1 MQSSYGLP
9 TGSQIFYGAPGF
21 PTWVYELG
29 AAFNLKASTYP
40 GHQEGSRAEAGFA
53 PNPMRKNRGIDWVGT
68 PEAMDRFATYLLS
81 IRGQLE
87 QVIWEHPQTRRRVG
101 VAGGDDVTHT
111 GYYAPDYAG
120 HRDHVHTRQSKP
132 IPLPGYPST
141 QVPQSTGWTGDPLWL
156 ADVLHAA
163 KPKLK
168 IRELD
173 GWQQSGHGDYKSLF
187 GVMIHHTGNARESA
201 ESIRRGRPDLPGPL
215 SNLHIAPNGVVTV
228 VAAGVCWH
236 AGAGEYA
243 GLPANNGN
251 FHLIGIECAWP
262 MDTTIT
268 PATAGREPWPDVQ
281 MDAMVG
287 SVAAILSRL
296 GFDASRVISHK
307 EWAWNSQRKWDP
319 GGISMRTFRAR
330 VTEAQRGNYSPTGPT
345 GEITTGAEDMAAVP
359 QEQWDRLYRELTTK
373 LPSRS
378 IYRTPGEGAIDTT
391 SGMVLNVDAMQHA
404 ELVERLARLGDRDA
418 VMRVARTAA
427 GQGAV
432 KDRQAV
438 AQAQTVLADI
448 ERTNPSILQDFLSK
462 G

>member
-1 MQSSYGLP
+1 MSYGLP
-9 TGSQIFYGAPGF
+9 TGTNIPYGQQGF
-21 PTWVYELG
+21 PEWVYELA

-40 GHQEGSRAEAGFA
+40 GHQESERAEVGFA
-53 PNPMRKNRGIDWVGT
+53 PNPKKQNRGIDWTGPVSDM
-68 PEAMDRFATYLLS
+68 ERFARYLLTV
-81 IRGQLE
+81 RGSLE
-87 QVIWEHPQTRRRVG
+87 QVIWQNPETLKRVG
-101 VAGGDDVTHT
+101 VAGGDDVTDS
-111 GYYAPDYAG
+111 GYYSADYAG

-132 IPLPGYPST
+132 IPLPKYLST
-141 QVPQSTGWTGDPLWL
+141 AVPKSTGWNGDPLWL
-156 ADVLHAA
+156 AEVLHDA

-168 IRELD
+168 VRELD
-173 GWQQSGHGDYKSLF
+173 GWQQSGHGDYKNLF
-187 GVMIHHTGNARESA
+187 GVMIHHTGNARETA
-201 ESIRRGRPDLPGPL
+201 QSIRRGRPDLPGPL

-236 AGAGEYA
+236 AGAGEYP
-243 GLPANNGN
+243 GLPTNNGN

-268 PATAGREPWPDVQ
+268 PATAGREPWPDAQ

-296 GFDASRVISHK
+296 GFDSSRVISHR
-307 EWAWNSQRKWDP
+307 EWGGRAQGKWDP

-330 VTEAQRGNYSPTGPT
+330 VTEAQRGAYAPTGPT
-345 GEITTGAEDMAAVP
+345 GQITTGEEDMASVP

-432 KDRQAV
+432 KDRQAI

-448 ERTNPSILQDFLSK
+448 EKTNPSILQDFLSK

>member
-1 MQSSYGLP
+1 MTSYGLP
-9 TGSQIFYGAPGF
+9 TGTNIPYGQRGF
-21 PTWVYELG
+21 PSWIYQLC
-29 AAFNLKASTYP
+29 AAFGSLKASTYP
-40 GHQEGSRAEAGFA
+40 GHQEGSRAEVGFA
-53 PNPMRKNRGIDWVGT
+53 PNPQRQNRGIDFTGSV
-68 PEAMDRFATYLLS
+68 ADMDRFATYLLS
-81 IRGQLE
+81 IRSDLE
-87 QVIWEHPQTRRRVG
+87 QVIWENPETRRHVG
-101 VAGGDDVTHT
+101 IAGGDDVSAT
-111 GYYAPDYAG
+111 GYYAQDRAG
-120 HRDHVHTRQSKP
+120 HRDHVHVRTSKAV
-132 IPLPGYPST
+132 PLPRYYPST

-236 AGAGEYA
+236 AGAGEYP

-287 SVAAILSRL
+287 SVAAILSRI
-296 GFDASRVISHK
+296 GFDSSRVISHK

-319 GGISMRTFRAR
+319 GGVSMRTFRAR

-345 GEITTGAEDMAAVP
+345 GEMTTGAEDMAAVP

-378 IYRTPGEGAIDTT
+378 IYRTPGEGAVDTT
-391 SGMVLNVDAMQHA
+391 
-404 ELVERLARLGDRDA
+404 
-418 VMRVARTAA
+418 
-427 GQGAV
+427 
-432 KDRQAV
+432 
-438 AQAQTVLADI
+438 
-448 ERTNPSILQDFLSK
+448 
-462 G
+462 